1 MDTYRLPDR
10 VTVVGRPALDAT
22 REPFEAVGRYA
33 EIFWL
38 PVLGPTAMWFLRAAH
53 RRTHGGASAWD
64 VEADELAGMLGVD
77 RGQANRTVNRLAAFQ
92 LAAHAE
98 GDVSWLV
105 VATRLPWLQ
114 PGRVRRLPDGL
125 RNLHDAYQ
133 HAHLQVAGHEPPA
146 RDMDDV
152 DLAVAQGH
160 YAACFDGA
168 DPVPAGWGDRLT
180 PKENA

>member
-10 VTVVGRPALDAT
+10 VTVVGRPVEDADAT
-22 REPFEAVGRYA
+22 PFETVGRYS
-33 EIFWL
+33 ETFWL

-53 RRTHGGASAWD
+53 RYTHGGATAWD
-64 VEADELAGMLGVD
+64 VDADHLAGLLGVD
-77 RGQANRTVNRLAAFQ
+77 RGQANRTVNRLAAFH
-92 LAAHAE
+92 LAAWP
-98 GDVSWLV
+98 GDSLLLV

-125 RNLHDAYQ
+125 RYLHDAYQ
-133 HAHLQVAGHEPPA
+133 HAHLRVAGHEPPA